1 MVSSAALLVAAAA
14 LATLDLA
21 SAQAGAG
28 SVGCSEV
35 DTNGDGAHK
44 TPPFRSAGPDPT
56 ALSIRRRQRQRPARR
71 AR

>member
-44 TPPFRSAGPDPT
+44 TPLQKRRRTQPRSA
-56 ALSIRRRQRQRPARR
+56 S
-71 AR
+71 